1 MIISSNSIIV
11 KFFKV
16 PKLVKDNFE
25 IIEKSLNIFFRE
37 FDLQT
42 INVEV
47 GFATKSE
54 IKNINFEFRNKK
66 KTTNV
71 LSFPDQENHSKIKKC
86 VGEIIFCMP
95 VLQEESSIYKKK
107 KLDHFQHLF
116 FHSLLHLIGYM
127 HEKESDAILM
137 EQKEIKFLSKI
148 GISNPYS

>member
-11 KFFKV
+11 KVFEV

-71 LSFPDQENHSKIKKC
+71 LSFPDQENHSKINKC

-95 VLQEESSIYKKK
+95 VLQEESLIYKKK

>member
-11 KFFKV
+11 KFFEV

-54 IKNINFEFRNKK
+54 IKNIKPQTDLEVFIQW
-66 KTTNV
+66 V
-71 LSFPDQENHSKIKKC
+71 YQ
-86 VGEIIFCMP
+86 
-95 VLQEESSIYKKK
+95 
-107 KLDHFQHLF
+107 
-116 FHSLLHLIGYM
+116 
-127 HEKESDAILM
+127 
-137 EQKEIKFLSKI
+137 
-148 GISNPYS
+148 